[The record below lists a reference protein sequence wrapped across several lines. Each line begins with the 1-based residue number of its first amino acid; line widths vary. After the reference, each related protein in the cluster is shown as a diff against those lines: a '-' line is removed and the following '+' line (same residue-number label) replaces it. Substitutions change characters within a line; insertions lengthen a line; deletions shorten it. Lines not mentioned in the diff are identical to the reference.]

1 MPDELDIIDN
11 FDDVDS
17 PNSDG
22 ANSHRSSKPPAVNTV
37 KERTD
42 AVSSSFEWIQVFLV
56 PLMIIIILMT
66 FVFRIVNVDGTSM
79 MNTLHDSDLVLVT
92 NFLYEPENGD
102 IVVISHG
109 QEYATPIIKRIIAKA
124 GQTVKIDYENNQV
137 IVDGVAIDE
146 PYLPEA
152 MIDNPSENNQEIPEV
167 IPEGKIFVMGD
178 NRNHSSDSRSQRIG
192 LINETDVIGKAQL
205 IFFPF
210 NRFGYLY

>member
-1 MPDELDIIDN
+1 MADELDIIDN

-17 PNSDG
+17 PEPHDSK
-22 ANSHRSSKPPAVNTV
+22 SRRSSMSPPVNTV

-42 AVSSSFEWIQVFLV
+42 AVSSSFEWIQVLLI

-66 FVFRIVNVDGTSM
+66 FVFRIVNVDGSSM

-109 QEYATPIIKRIIAKA
+109 QEYATPIIKRVIAKA

-146 PYLPEA
+146 PYIAEA
-152 MIDNPSENNQEIPEV
+152 MIDNPSENNLEIPEV
-167 IPEGKIFVMGD
+167 IPEGMIFVMGD
-178 NRNHSSDSRSQRIG
+178 NRNHSLDSRSQRIG
-192 LINETDVIGKAQL
+192 LINETDVIGKAQF

>member
-1 MPDELDIIDN
+1 MADELDFIDN
-11 FDDVDS
+11 FDDSDS
-17 PNSDG
+17 LDPNGIKSR
-22 ANSHRSSKPPAVNTV
+22 RSTVAAVNTV
-37 KERTD
+37 KPRTD
-42 AVSSSFEWIQVFLV
+42 AVASSFEWIQVFLV
-56 PLMIIIILMT
+56 PLMIIVVLMT
-66 FVFRIVNVDGTSM
+66 FVLRIINVDGSSM
-79 MNTLHDSDLVLVT
+79 MNTLHDGDLVLVS
-92 NFLYEPENGD
+92 NLLYEPENGD

-109 QEYATPIIKRIIAKA
+109 QEYATPIIKRVIAKA

-152 MIDNPSENNQEIPEV
+152 MIDNPGENNLEIPEV

-210 NRFGYLY
+210 DRFGYLY